1 MFSERFISKLMY
13 AIMIIGGLLIIS
25 GVGMI
30 LFTDLYISQGV
41 HGVSIIAGTIG
52 AGLLLLIPA
61 KIFLAIILMKS
72 ESSTN
77 HTQ

>member
-1 MFSERFISKLMY
+1 MFTEAVISKLMY
-13 AIMIIGGLLIIS
+13 AIMIIGGLLIIA
-25 GVGMI
+25 GVAMI

-41 HGVSIIAGTIG
+41 QGVSIIAGTIG

-72 ESSTN
+72 ESDTSEN
-77 HTQ
+77 